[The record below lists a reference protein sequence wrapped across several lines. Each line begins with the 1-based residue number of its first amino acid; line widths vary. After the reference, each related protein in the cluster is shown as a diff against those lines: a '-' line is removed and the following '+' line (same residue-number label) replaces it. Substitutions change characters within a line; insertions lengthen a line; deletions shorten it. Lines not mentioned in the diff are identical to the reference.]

1 MAKFLILGGTAEGVH
16 VSKVVSKLSGMD
28 TVYSL
33 SGATKSSKSSKLPN
47 CRTRI
52 GGFGGVEGLLQ
63 YLGKEKFD
71 GLVDATHP
79 YASQMAN
86 HAALACQESNIPRIK
101 FVRPAW
107 IKVSGDDWRGAQ
119 NLEEAPKVIPE
130 IAQRIFL
137 ATGRKDL
144 PVFESLSERWFLVRL
159 VDAPKAEISLD
170 KHQLILGRG
179 PFDLESEI
187 ELLKMHKIDVVV
199 SKNSGGSTYAKIE
212 AARNLG
218 LPVIMIDRPKPPKGL
233 VVGSLG
239 RIKNW
244 VKKITSAV

>member
-1 MAKFLILGGTAEGVH
+1 MAKFLILGGTAEGLRVT
-16 VSKVVSKLSGMD
+16 KVVSELSGID
-28 TVYSL
+28 TIYSL
-33 SGATKSSKSSKLPN
+33 SGATKSPKLPN
-47 CRTRI
+47 CRTRV

-71 GLVDATHP
+71 GLVDVTHP

-86 HAALACQESNIPRIK
+86 HAALACEESNIPRIK

-119 NLEEAPKVIPE
+119 NLEEAAESIPE

-137 ATGRKDL
+137 ATGHKDL
-144 PVFESLSERWFLVRL
+144 PVFKSLSERWFLVRL

-170 KHQLILGRG
+170 KYQLILGRG
-179 PFDLESEI
+179 PFNLETEI
-187 ELLKMHKIDVVV
+187 KLFKTHKIDAVV

-239 RIKNW
+239 GIKNW